1 MQESLRGNIDTS
13 KQKYYSKLSSKLT
26 NKNIN
31 PKCYWSILKSFLNN
45 KKIPCIPPLI
55 YNNQFI
61 TDFKEK
67 SELFNSFFEKQCS
80 LIETGS
86 KLPIQMLGRT
96 NKSLNNITFNDGD
109 ILSIISNLDPNKAHG
124 DDQIIIRML
133 QICAKSICKP
143 LHLIFSS
150 CMESGIFPS
159 EWKMANVVLVYKT
172 DDKQNVKNYSPVS
185 LLPIFGKVFERLI
198 YKEMYSFFI
207 ENDLISSNQSGFK
220 QGDSCINQTHEIYQ
234 SLDQGYEVRGVF
246 LDISKAFD
254 KVWHKGLLYK
264 LEQNGIKGLLLNILK
279 DFLKSRK
286 QRVVLNGQHSSWSH
300 VLAGVP
306 QGSILGPLLFLIYIN
321 DLSGGLNCNPK
332 LFADDTSLFSTVY
345 NINEATNTLNND
357 LNKITELL
365 HQWKMSFNPDISKQA
380 HEVVFSRKRSLVS
393 HPSLTFNNIPVAQT
407 SSQKHLGMH
416 LDKKLNFEEHLS
428 KVETKVNNSVG
439 IIRKLQNVLPRSA
452 LLTVYKSFIRPLLDD
467 GDMIYGKAFKESFHE
482 KLESLQYNAALAI
495 TGAIKGS
502 PTEKLYEELGLESL
516 KSRRWYRKM
525 SLFYKVF
532 KNESPRYLFNTI
544 PNNTE
549 QRQTR
554 HSDNI
559 PMFFARHDY
568 FKNSFLE

>member
-1 MQESLRGNIDTS
+1 
-13 KQKYYSKLSSKLT
+13 
-26 NKNIN
+26 
-31 PKCYWSILKSFLNN
+31 
-45 KKIPCIPPLI
+45 
-55 YNNQFI
+55 
-61 TDFKEK
+61 
-67 SELFNSFFEKQCS
+67 
-80 LIETGS
+80 
-86 KLPIQMLGRT
+86 
-96 NKSLNNITFNDGD
+96 
-109 ILSIISNLDPNKAHG
+109 
-124 DDQIIIRML
+124 
-133 QICAKSICKP
+133 
-143 LHLIFSS
+143 
-150 CMESGIFPS
+150 
-159 EWKMANVVLVYKT
+159 
-172 DDKQNVKNYSPVS
+172 
-185 LLPIFGKVFERLI
+185 
-198 YKEMYSFFI
+198 MYSFFI

-220 QGDSCINQTHEIYQ
+220 QGDSCINQLLSITYEIYQ

-264 LEQNGIKGLLLNILK
+264 LEQNGIEGLLLHILK
-279 DFLKSRK
+279 DFLKSR
-286 QRVVLNGQHSSWSH
+286 VVLNGQHSPWSD

-321 DLSGGLNCNPK
+321 DLSDGLNCNPK

-357 LNKITELL
+357 LNKITEWA

-380 HEVVFSRKRSLVS
+380 HQVVFSRKRSLVS

-407 SSQKHLGMH
+407 SSERHLGMH
-416 LDKKLNFEEHLS
+416 LDKKLNFEEHLN
-428 KVETKVNNSVG
+428 KVETKVNKSDG

-452 LLTVYKSFIRPLLDD
+452 LLTVYKSFIRPLLDY
-467 GDMIYGKAFKESFHE
+467 GDIIYDKAFNESFHE

-502 PTEKLYEELGLESL
+502 STVKLYEELGLESL

-532 KNESPRYLFNTI
+532 KNGSPRYPFNTI

-559 PMFFARHDY
+559 PTFSARNDY
-568 FKNSFLE
+568 FKNSFFPSAITEWNKSDCLVKNADSFHVFKKHILDFIRPLPNSIFNIHNPLGIKYLTRLRIGFSHLKEHKFRHNFQDSVGPMCSCGSDTETAKHFLLHCPNFHLQRQTLFDKIATIDSNILTENEENIVNTPLFGKLNSENYFNKAILNVSIEFILSTERFNNPLI